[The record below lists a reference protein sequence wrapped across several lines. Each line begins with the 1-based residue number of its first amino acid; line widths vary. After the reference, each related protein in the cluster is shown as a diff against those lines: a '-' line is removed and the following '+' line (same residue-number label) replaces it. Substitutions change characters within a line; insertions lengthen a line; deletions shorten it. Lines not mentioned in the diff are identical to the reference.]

1 MSLNLLQEIK
11 ALLAENERNMKK
23 EVRKHATLGNDL
35 PNYRRLPDPICP
47 KLSLR
52 SFDNLR
58 TSCQDR
64 QDFTAF
70 SRIS

>member
-1 MSLNLLQEIK
+1 MSLNLLQEIE

-23 EVRKHATLGNDL
+23 KVRKHATLENDL
-35 PNYRRLPDPICP
+35 PNYRRPPDSICL

-52 SFDNLR
+52 SFDNLP
-58 TSCQDR
+58 TSYQDR
-64 QDFTAF
+64 RDFTAF